1 MWKGQFRLVT
11 IDEQGNFSI
20 IVGNPSKVVLAYSKV
35 GYKTVKIIA
44 SSQNSLVISLQ
55 PGDEKLD
62 DVVVVAYGA
71 QKKSS
76 LEPAVHR

>member
-1 MWKGQFRLVT
+1 
-11 IDEQGNFSI
+11 
-20 IVGNPSKVVLAYSKV
+20 V
-35 GYKTVKIIA
+35 GYKTVKLIV

-62 DVVVVAYGA
+62 DIVVVAYGA

-76 LEPAVHR
+76 LTAAVHR

>member
-1 MWKGQFRLVT
+1 
-11 IDEQGNFSI
+11 
-20 IVGNPSKVVLAYSKV
+20 VLAYSKV

>member
-1 MWKGQFRLVT
+1 MWKGQSRSVIT
-11 IDEQGNFSI
+11 DEQVKFSI
-20 IVGNPSKVVLAYSKV
+20 FVGNPSKAALICSYV
-35 GYKTVKIIA
+35 GYKTVKLIV

-62 DVVVVAYGA
+62 DIVVVAYGA

-76 LEPAVHR
+76 LTAAVHR